1 MEALDKLKKETI
13 DVKGT
18 ADIKLATFLETRIK
32 DSKAFTEDFLRDGK
46 TFEGMKKY
54 IFGRAQE
61 ALGSKSGY
69 VEDEKVYEW
78 AEDYYHAT
86 DEDTNKFSSVKAT
99 YADAY
104 DVQRTVKKAEKPK
117 AKAVEKKTAEKH
129 KDKNDIDGQM
139 SIFDIL
145 GGANAE
151 A

>member
-1 MEALDKLKKETI
+1 MEALDKLKKETM

-32 DSKAFTEDFLRDGK
+32 DSKAFSEDFLRDGK
-46 TFEGMKKY
+46 TFEGMKMY

-61 ALGSKSGY
+61 ALRSKSGY

-86 DEDTNKFSSVKAT
+86 DEDTNKVSTDKAT
-99 YADAY
+99 FADANA
-104 DVQRTVKKAEKPK
+104 QKPVKKAEK
-117 AKAVEKKTAEKH
+117 KTTEKH
-129 KDKNDIDGQM
+129 KDKNEIDGQM

>member
-1 MEALDKLKKETI
+1 
-13 DVKGT
+13 
-18 ADIKLATFLETRIK
+18 
-32 DSKAFTEDFLRDGK
+32 
-46 TFEGMKKY
+46 MKKY

-86 DEDTNKFSSVKAT
+86 DEDTNKVSSDKAT
-99 YADAY
+99 FAD
-104 DVQRTVKKAEKPK
+104 VNEVKSQSAKTEEKPK
-117 AKAVEKKTAEKH
+117 TKPIAKKAAEKH
-129 KDKNDIDGQM
+129 KDKNEIDGQM